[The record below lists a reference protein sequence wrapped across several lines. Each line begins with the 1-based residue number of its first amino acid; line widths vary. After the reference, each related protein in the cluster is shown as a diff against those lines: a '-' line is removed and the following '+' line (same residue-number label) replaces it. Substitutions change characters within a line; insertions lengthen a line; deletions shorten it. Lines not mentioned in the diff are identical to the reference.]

1 LKLFFLIFILLGQF
15 IQAQTKWHISMSGS
29 DTTGNGSL
37 NSPFANLRRLN
48 NLLQAGDT
56 VFVHQGTYYNSDFND
71 GDIWDGDNLFTLT
84 ANGNPNN
91 YIVIMP
97 YPGDQV
103 TLKSDAR
110 YNILVN
116 NSSYIK
122 IIGFELV
129 GIANDIT
136 QTMADNAWGLYRD
149 SNGNIHDLAVELNID
164 INDPSLRRTTISKP
178 VLQNIHKPDY
188 YVGHGLVCRNSHHIV
203 FKNNIIHDFPGS
215 GLRADKSD
223 YVQIIQNEI
232 FHNTYWT
239 TAGVGALTIAAS
251 KDLPTNDTFSG
262 VKTKI
267 LKNNVH
273 DNENRMISWNPGK
286 DFISMVIDEGS
297 GIFLTRNADTYHNG
311 YILIANNLS
320 VKNGASGIVIH
331 KTDRVV
337 VEFNSS
343 YYNGTTNDGKP
354 GGITFNSVN
363 TATIRNNIAYARP
376 DHYAMGKNG
385 GSITGVTITNNIVY
399 NENGSEPVYHNI
411 PNNGFVISNPLFTNP
426 ANNQFTLQAN
436 SPAIDAAVV
445 SNYTNDDYTFALRGA
460 NPDIGAY
467 EFFVAGNI
475 ETHNLKYTLYP
486 NPAFEFLVIK
496 GEFIK
501 MEKICIYN
509 LTGKLV
515 FSFKIPPNSEKI
527 NIPLKILKTGTY
539 FLRIGNYKSVFIKM

>member
-1 LKLFFLIFILLGQF
+1 MKYLRLLFLLSVWSLN
-15 IQAQTKWHISMSGS
+15 AQTNWHISMSGS
-29 DTTGNGSL
+29 DTTGDGSL
-37 NSPFANLRRLN
+37 NNPFANLRRLHN
-48 NLLQAGDT
+48 LQAGDT

-122 IIGFELV
+122 IIGFELE

-136 QTMADNAWGLYRD
+136 QTMADNAWGLYKD
-149 SNGNIHDLAVELNID
+149 SNGNIHDLAVELGID
-164 INDPSLRRTTISKP
+164 INDPSLRGTVISKP

-188 YVGHGLVCRNSHHIV
+188 YVGHGLICRNSHHIV
-203 FKNNIIHDFPGS
+203 FKDNKIHDFPGS

-223 YVQIIQNEI
+223 YVEIIQNEI
-232 FHNTYWT
+232 YHNTYWT

-273 DNENRMISWNPGK
+273 DNENRLISWNPGK
-286 DFISMVIDEGS
+286 NFISMVIDEGS

-337 VEFNSS
+337 VEFNST

-385 GSITGVTITNNIVY
+385 GSITGVTITNNIIY
-399 NENGSEPVYHNI
+399 NENGNEPVYHNI
-411 PNNGFVISNPLFTNP
+411 PNSGFVITNPLFTNP

-436 SPAIDAAVV
+436 SPAIDTAVT
-445 SNYTNDDYTFALRGA
+445 SNYTNDDFTSALRDA

-467 EFFVAGNI
+467 EFFATSI
-475 ETHNLKYTLYP
+475 DEMSDYTYKLYP
-486 NPAFEFLVIK
+486 NPASNYVRLEGDFRNGQEIEIF
-496 GEFIK
+496 G
-501 MEKICIYN
+501 MN
-509 LTGKLV
+509 GKLI
-515 FSFKIPPNSEKI
+515 FSVKTFANSHQI
-527 NIPLKILKTGTY
+527 ILPLKMLNSGLYILK
-539 FLRIGNYKSVFIKM
+539 IGSYKQVIIKK